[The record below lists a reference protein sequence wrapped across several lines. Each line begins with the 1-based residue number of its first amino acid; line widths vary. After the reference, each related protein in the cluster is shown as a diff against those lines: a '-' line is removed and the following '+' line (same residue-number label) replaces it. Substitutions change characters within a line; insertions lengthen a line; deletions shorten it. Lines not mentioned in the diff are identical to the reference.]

1 MNKKRIS
8 TDNYI
13 YIYII
18 NIIKDAI
25 KIKNKKYEIKNPLD
39 ELTTYQM
46 KTRLVY
52 TNSGLKKKEKEIHIY
67 FFINIYIYFKYV
79 YLYIFIYLLIV

>member
-1 MNKKRIS
+1 MLGLMDRDLKKKNTIKNILNKMDKMNKKRIS

-13 YIYII
+13 YNKHY
-18 NIIKDAI
+18 
-25 KIKNKKYEIKNPLD
+25 KICHKNKKYEIKNPLD

-52 TNSGLKKKEKEIHIY
+52 TNSG
-67 FFINIYIYFKYV
+67 
-79 YLYIFIYLLIV
+79 